1 MKEELIKIL
10 LDKNADES
18 DRDDAASWLRDCTD
32 NETLEAL
39 YKIAS
44 DKNDNYFVQVKVGS
58 VMGEILTKRNTFEQD
73 KHYLIGPYDLP
84 DVHIRVEPIQKELEW
99 SLRRQK

>member
-32 NETLEAL
+32 NETL
-39 YKIAS
+39 
-44 DKNDNYFVQVKVGS
+44 
-58 VMGEILTKRNTFEQD
+58 
-73 KHYLIGPYDLP
+73 
-84 DVHIRVEPIQKELEW
+84 
-99 SLRRQK
+99 